1 MKTRQQ
7 ESLLCKGCFPSF
19 PLVAKN
25 EELKAKIGVDEE
37 IVSNDFDYGQEHD
50 FDLICNMIY
59 VLPLMYDTLSK
70 VIKEEC
76 GLAEEMATH
85 KPLSYYV
92 MDDGSVNE

>member
-1 MKTRQQ
+1 M
-7 ESLLCKGCFPSF
+7 
-19 PLVAKN
+19 AKN

-37 IVSNDFDYGQEHD
+37 MVSNDFDYGSEHD

-70 VIKEEC
+70 LIEEEG

-85 KPLSYYV
+85 KPLCYYV